1 MKLKSVTFDR
11 FVPIGDGSKTFRSD
25 KFDIDWSNGARAVI
39 MTDRESG
46 RQFFVDQTGAT
57 GEMEPDDGRDQP
69 GPAGSAAPIKKPRR

>member
-11 FVPIGDGSKTFRSD
+11 FVPIGDGSKSFRND
-25 KFDIDWSNGARAVI
+25 RYDIDWFHVEKAVRI
-39 MTDRESG
+39 VDKASG

-69 GPAGSAAPIKKPRR
+69 GPAGGAAPGKKPRR